1 MRTGA
6 SHLKRHNIARLCT
19 NHGCVDVKEGAG
31 PTEVIGGHQFSERE
45 MNQIISRMKAASFHP
60 TLPPEIA
67 TDAAIYVAVIVIFY
81 AAIIILLVGTNL
93 HRLRPRRRNRPH
105 HRHPLPVDTSASADV
120 SLSIFSS
127 SSTGNP
133 GPVSTNVIREKNNWG
148 ENEDAAVV

>member
-1 MRTGA
+1 M
-6 SHLKRHNIARLCT
+6 K
-19 NHGCVDVKEGAG
+19 
-31 PTEVIGGHQFSERE
+31 
-45 MNQIISRMKAASFHP
+45 QIFLRMKAASFHP

-120 SLSIFSS
+120 SLSIVSS
-127 SSTGNP
+127 SLTDKP
-133 GPVSTNVIREKNNWG
+133 GPVSTTVIREKNNWG
-148 ENEDAAVV
+148 EYEDAAVV